1 VFACTIIFFLWPWQ
15 DYIQNIPVNY
25 TKDLR
30 SKDQM
35 KKQIAVATYLID
47 KLALR
52 AGDISLSD
60 SISIGMV

>member
-15 DYIQNIPVNY
+15 DYIQNIAVNY